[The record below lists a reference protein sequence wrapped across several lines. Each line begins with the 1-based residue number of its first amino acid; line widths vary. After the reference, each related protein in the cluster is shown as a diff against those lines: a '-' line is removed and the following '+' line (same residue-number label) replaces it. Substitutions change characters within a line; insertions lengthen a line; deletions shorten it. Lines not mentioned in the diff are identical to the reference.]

1 MSNDDETPELDLD
14 LDLELDLE
22 LDLDLAPGADADAAT
37 AADQGAEDEGDAADP
52 ATIETEL
59 EQGQLAYD
67 CAAWAGESRGLL
79 ASLLTTAGIAHAW
92 QGTTLTVRDEDEEAV
107 DGLIDEVLAAARPA
121 LDPDAP
127 KLVYEVGEWPVSLQ
141 TELADALT
149 AADVPYEWD
158 ERGDL
163 VVREQDEDAVAAV
176 LDELPEPDDDEISA
190 DDGVAVH
197 ELFDSLFMASD
208 RLARHPADPAA
219 TVSVVDDAE
228 VISRVALPF
237 GFESAQWRRLVAEVA
252 ALRAAVSGEA
262 VSGEPA
268 AGTDDR
274 PDDDGAADGD
284 EPAADQVAP
293 TEPDDET
300 IRSLAAALRDHL
312 RQYV

>member
-1 MSNDDETPELDLD
+1 
-14 LDLELDLE
+14 
-22 LDLDLAPGADADAAT
+22 
-37 AADQGAEDEGDAADP
+37 
-52 ATIETEL
+52 
-59 EQGQLAYD
+59 
-67 CAAWAGESRGLL
+67 
-79 ASLLTTAGIAHAW
+79 
-92 QGTTLTVRDEDEEAV
+92 VRDEDEEAV

-197 ELFDSLFMASD
+197 ELFDSLFMAAD
-208 RLARHPADPAA
+208 RLARHPADASA

-252 ALRAAVSGEA
+252 ALRAAVSGEP
-262 VSGEPA
+262 VPSLG
-268 AGTDDR
+268 
-274 PDDDGAADGD
+274 DDDAAD
-284 EPAADQVAP
+284 PDQDAGVEA
-293 TEPDDET
+293 DDET

>member
-1 MSNDDETPELDLD
+1 MATTIPTVGRPTPNPCDHAAVSNDDETPELDLD

-22 LDLDLAPGADADAAT
+22 LDLDPVSDP
-37 AADQGAEDEGDAADP
+37 QDEAGGDEP

-79 ASLLTTAGIAHAW
+79 ASLLNTAGIAHAW

-163 VVREQDEDAVAAV
+163 VVREADEDAVAAV

-197 ELFDSLFMASD
+197 ELFDSLFMAAD
-208 RLARHPADPAA
+208 RLARHPADASA

-252 ALRAAVSGEA
+252 ALRAAVSGEP
-262 VSGEPA
+262 VPSL
-268 AGTDDR
+268 
-274 PDDDGAADGD
+274 DDDTEIDRDEGAEA
-284 EPAADQVAP
+284 
-293 TEPDDET
+293 DDET
-300 IRSLAAALRDHL
+300 IRSLAVGLRDHL

>member
-22 LDLDLAPGADADAAT
+22 LDLDPDP
-37 AADQGAEDEGDAADP
+37 QDEAGGDEP

-79 ASLLTTAGIAHAW
+79 ASLLNTADIAHAW

-197 ELFDSLFMASD
+197 ELFDSLFMAAD
-208 RLARHPADPAA
+208 RLARHPADASA

-252 ALRAAVSGEA
+252 ALRAAVSGEP
-262 VSGEPA
+262 VPSLG
-268 AGTDDR
+268 
-274 PDDDGAADGD
+274 DDDAAD
-284 EPAADQVAP
+284 PDQDAGVEA
-293 TEPDDET
+293 DDET